1 MLFLVTLVISSLSVD
16 PDLALVQ
23 SRLLEQIAATT
34 DPEAALK
41 AISTVADNG
50 CWYCT
55 VTVTVTVTA
64 LYSVSQHPYWRCY
77 SVIRTLTCTVDTT
90 PTTLT

>member
-55 VTVTVTVTA
+55 VTA
-64 LYSVSQHPYWRCY
+64 LHCTIVSQHPYWRCY

>member
-1 MLFLVTLVISSLSVD
+1 MLFLVTLGISSLSVD

-55 VTVTVTVTA
+55 VTA
-64 LYSVSQHPYWRCY
+64 LSLHCTLYLN
-77 SVIRTLTCTVDTT
+77 TLTGVAIV
-90 PTTLT
+90 